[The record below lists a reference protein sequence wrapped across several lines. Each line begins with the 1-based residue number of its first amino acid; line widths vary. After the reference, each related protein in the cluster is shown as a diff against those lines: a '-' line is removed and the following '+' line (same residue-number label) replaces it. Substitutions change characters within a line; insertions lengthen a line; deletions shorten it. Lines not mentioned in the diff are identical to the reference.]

1 MLHDYMDVCSVTPA
15 DADRIDGYLSA
26 IAKLKDDG
34 TSFQCVYLG
43 EGEPSGKAA
52 TIEKKFQFGS
62 HVTLVSEREKLTAQN
77 LPESL
82 ERWFLDRIRPM
93 DDLVVDRRL
102 VSGLADELADIFQ
115 RAPAW
120 FTVNCGD
127 IGATPR
133 LGVFWSIY
141 VFGLERGS
149 CAVHCSWDD

>member
-1 MLHDYMDVCSVTPA
+1 MEVHSVTPA
-15 DADRIDGYLSA
+15 DANRIEGFLCA

-52 TIEKKFQFGS
+52 MIEDKFRFGS
-62 HVTLVSEREKLTAQN
+62 RVMLVSEREKLTAQN
-77 LPESL
+77 LPKSL

-93 DDLVVDRRL
+93 DDLMVDSRL
-102 VSGLADELADIFQ
+102 VSGLADEIADIFQ

-120 FTVNCGD
+120 FSVNCSD
-127 IGATPR
+127 TGAMPR
-133 LGVFWSIY
+133 LGVLWSIY
-141 VFGLERGS
+141 VFGLESGS